1 MTASASSSTTIE
13 VTWDIVPPI
22 DQNGVIT
29 LYEVS
34 YQPMVDYNRTVLLQN
49 TTDPSRSLSLTGLH
63 EYANYSVQVRAYTS
77 VGPGDYSTEEFAR
90 TLEAGNT

>member
-1 MTASASSSTTIE
+1 M
-13 VTWDIVPPI
+13 VPDI
-22 DQNGVIT
+22 DQNGIIT

-34 YQPMVDYNRTVLLQN
+34 YQPMEVYNSTVLLQN

>member
-1 MTASASSSTTIE
+1 MRVDSATALS
-13 VTWDIVPPI
+13 VTWDIVPDI

-34 YQPMVDYNRTVLLQN
+34 YQPMEDYARTILLQN
-49 TTDPSRSLSLTGLH
+49 TTDLSLSLNGLH